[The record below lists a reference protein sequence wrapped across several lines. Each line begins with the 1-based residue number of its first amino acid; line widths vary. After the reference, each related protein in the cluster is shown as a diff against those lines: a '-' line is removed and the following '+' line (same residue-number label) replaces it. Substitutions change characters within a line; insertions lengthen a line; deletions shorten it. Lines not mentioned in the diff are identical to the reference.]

1 MGSLD
6 NFLRIGNR
14 LVNIK
19 KVSHIELSVD
29 GQQPSTRVFFQQ
41 VPRDSSPYIDFE
53 GEDYQAWQHYADT
66 LPTFYPDRA
75 ETVNYITTR
84 SARSARFI
92 APFQTLIEALLQHP
106 ENFHEFAASFAPP
119 PSGYKRAL
127 AEVHNWIFSE
137 LRSRFNKDLPE
148 FLLLLGRMNRRFKI
162 VSNPIKGLRPLF
174 PGNQAVMDAY
184 RSVCLYHGTQLK
196 PITVQDYFDCGII
209 SGELAQEKL
218 LAVFN
223 AAPQSAQILA
233 LKQVGSQFR
242 QEAIAHKQT
251 IHPERKKPS
260 RRKQK

>member
-6 NFLRIGNR
+6 NFLRIGNM

-119 PSGYKRAL
+119 PSGYKR
-127 AEVHNWIFSE
+127 SE
-137 LRSRFNKDLPE
+137 ERRVGKECRSRW
-148 FLLLLGRMNRRFKI
+148 
-162 VSNPIKGLRPLF
+162 
-174 PGNQAVMDAY
+174 
-184 RSVCLYHGTQLK
+184 
-196 PITVQDYFDCGII
+196 
-209 SGELAQEKL
+209 
-218 LAVFN
+218 
-223 AAPQSAQILA
+223 
-233 LKQVGSQFR
+233 
-242 QEAIAHKQT
+242 
-251 IHPERKKPS
+251 
-260 RRKQK
+260 